1 LNNEKGD
8 GMEAGDDLTDEYS
21 GCGDVLPDEDMAEA
35 DDAVAG
41 EEEIEGA
48 ETGETYAGYSLDG
61 YAVPPET
68 PVYQLRV
75 SCSNET
81 IYAVYNGGASNPDIE
96 SELMHGTMALV
107 PTRYGMDLARI
118 TGKIC
123 GRMRQNISKVVRIER
138 IASAADL
145 EREKNHKLK
154 EEEAFRICKQKIAE
168 RRMEMKLIAVHYLLD
183 ESKILFFF
191 TAENRIDF
199 RELVKDLVFIF
210 KIRIE
215 LRQIGIRDEARMTG
229 GLAACGRMFCC
240 HSISDKLKP
249 VAIRMA
255 KDQGLSLNSMK
266 ISGPCG
272 RLLCCLAYEQNFY
285 AEQRRCLPNEG
296 TKIMSD
302 GSPWKVT
309 EVNPLSGKITLVA
322 EDGRRLRLPIEKL
335 EKNGNIWTING

>member
-1 LNNEKGD
+1 
-8 GMEAGDDLTDEYS
+8 MRVGDDVTDEYS
-21 GCGDVLPDEDMAEA
+21 GNGDVLPDEDLAENGGTA
-35 DDAVAG
+35 NG

-48 ETGETYAGYSLDG
+48 ETGETDAIYALDG
-61 YAVPPET
+61 YAVPPGT

-75 SCSNET
+75 TCSNET
-81 IYAVYNGGASNPDIE
+81 IYAVYDSGASNPNIE
-96 SELMHGTMALV
+96 SELKTGTMALV
-107 PTRYGMDLARI
+107 PTRYGMDLARVA
-118 TGKIC
+118 GKIC

-138 IASAADL
+138 VASAADL
-145 EREKNHKLK
+145 EREKTNKLK
-154 EEEAFRICKQKIAE
+154 EADAFRICKQKISE
-168 RRMEMKLIAVHYLLD
+168 RRMEMKLIAVHYLL
-183 ESKILFFF
+183 EEPKILFFF

-229 GLAACGRMFCC
+229 GLATCGRAFCC

-249 VAIRMA
+249 VAIKMA

-296 TKIMSD
+296 TKIMSG
-302 GSPWKVT
+302 GSSWKTT
-309 EVNPLSGKITLVA
+309 EVNPLAGSITLVA
-322 EDGRRLRLPIEKL
+322 EDGRQLRLPMEKL
-335 EKNGNIWTING
+335 EKNGNGWKIME